1 MKNQGK
7 HNLGDV
13 IAQFMKFGIV
23 GFLAFAIDF
32 AVMVLLTEL
41 FGVHPVVSTT
51 ISFVASLLFN
61 YLASMRFVFK
71 RRDDMGRVRELVTF
85 AVLSLFG
92 LFFNDMLMFA
102 GTELLHVD
110 YRIVKLFSTAVVMV
124 WNFVTRKVF
133 LEAR

>member
-41 FGVHPVVSTT
+41 FGVYPVVSTT